1 MQFDQLKRREFI
13 TLLGGAAAAWPLG
26 VGAQQ
31 AAMPVIGF
39 LGGGSPDAFAHVVD
53 AFRQGLYETGFAE
66 GQNVTIE
73 YRWAEGQYDWLPA
86 LVADLIRQKP
96 AVIVATGGDVG
107 VRAAKK
113 AATAIPIVFTS
124 GSDPVAA
131 GFVSSL
137 NRPGGNVTGVSLFV
151 SVLEGKKLELLRELV
166 PMAAVIGFLVN
177 PNNPRADV
185 DTADMQAAARALG
198 KLLLILKADGEH
210 DFDAVFTNLAQQR
223 VDALVVH
230 TEPFFLSRR
239 DHLVELAA
247 RHSIPTIYGL
257 REFAAAGGLISYGT
271 KLSDSYR
278 QVGIYT
284 GKILKGEK
292 PADLPV
298 MQPTKFEFVIN
309 LKAAKALGLT
319 VPTSLL
325 VRADEVI
332 E

>member
-1 MQFDQLKRREFI
+1 MRRREFI

-73 YRWAEGQYDWLPA
+73 YRWAEGQYDRLPA

-137 NRPGGNVTGVSLFV
+137 NRPGDNVTGVSLFV

-247 RHSIPTIYGL
+247 RYSIPTIYGL

>member
-1 MQFDQLKRREFI
+1 MRRREFI
-13 TLLGGAAAAWPLG
+13 TLLGGAVTAWPLG

-73 YRWAEGQYDWLPA
+73 YRWAEGQYDRLPA

-247 RHSIPTIYGL
+247 RYSIPTIYGL

>member
-1 MQFDQLKRREFI
+1 MSRREFI
-13 TLLGGAAAAWPLG
+13 TLLGGAVTAWPLG

-31 AAMPVIGF
+31 AAMPVSGF

-73 YRWAEGQYDWLPA
+73 YRWAEGQYDRLPA

-247 RHSIPTIYGL
+247 RYSIPTIYGL

>member
-1 MQFDQLKRREFI
+1 MRRREFI

-73 YRWAEGQYDWLPA
+73 YRWAEGQYDRLPA

-247 RHSIPTIYGL
+247 RYSIPTIYGL

-271 KLSDSYR
+271 NLSDSYR

>member
-1 MQFDQLKRREFI
+1 MSVIRRREFI
-13 TLLGGAAAAWPLG
+13 TLLGGAAAWPLA

-39 LGGGSPDAFAHVVD
+39 LGGGSPDAFAHVVN

-73 YRWAEGQYDWLPA
+73 YRWAEGQYDRLPA
-86 LVADLIRQKP
+86 LVADLIRQKS

-284 GKILKGEK
+284 GRILKGEK

-309 LKAAKALGLT
+309 LKAAKALGLE

-325 VRADEVI
+325 ARADEVI

>member
-1 MQFDQLKRREFI
+1 MKRREFI
-13 TLLGGAAAAWPLG
+13 TLLGGAVAAWPLG

-73 YRWAEGQYDWLPA
+73 YRWAEGQYDRLPA

-166 PMAAVIGFLVN
+166 PTAAVIGFLLN

-247 RHSIPTIYGL
+247 RYSIPTIYGL

-309 LKAAKALGLT
+309 LKTAKALGLE
-319 VPTSLL
+319 VPSTLL
-325 VRADEVI
+325 ARADEVI

>member
-1 MQFDQLKRREFI
+1 MKRREFI
-13 TLLGGAAAAWPLG
+13 TLLGGAVTAWPLG

-39 LGGGSPDAFAHVVD
+39 LGGGSPDAFAHVVN

-73 YRWAEGQYDWLPA
+73 YRWAEGQYDRLPA

-247 RHSIPTIYGL
+247 RYSIPTIYGL

>member
-1 MQFDQLKRREFI
+1 MKRREFI
-13 TLLGGAAAAWPLG
+13 TLLGGAVAWP
-26 VGAQQ
+26 VTARAQQ

-39 LGGGSPDAFAHVVD
+39 LGGGSPDAFAHVVN

-73 YRWAEGQYDWLPA
+73 YRWAEGQYDRLPA
-86 LVADLIRQKP
+86 LVADLIRQKS

-247 RHSIPTIYGL
+247 RYSIPTIYGL

>member
-1 MQFDQLKRREFI
+1 MKRREFI
-13 TLLGGAAAAWPLG
+13 TLLGGAVTAWPLG

-73 YRWAEGQYDWLPA
+73 YRWAEGQYDRLPA
-86 LVADLIRQKP
+86 LVADLIRQKS

-284 GKILKGEK
+284 GRILKGEK

>member
-1 MQFDQLKRREFI
+1 MRRREFI
-13 TLLGGAAAAWPLG
+13 TLLGGAVTAWPLG

-39 LGGGSPDAFAHVVD
+39 LGGGSPDAFAHVVN

-73 YRWAEGQYDWLPA
+73 YRWAEGQYDRLPA

-247 RHSIPTIYGL
+247 RYSIPTIYGL

>member
-1 MQFDQLKRREFI
+1 MKRREFI
-13 TLLGGAAAAWPLG
+13 TLLGGAVTAWPLG

-73 YRWAEGQYDWLPA
+73 YRWAEGQYDRLPA

-247 RHSIPTIYGL
+247 RYSIPTIYGL

-271 KLSDSYR
+271 NLSDSYR

>member
-1 MQFDQLKRREFI
+1 MRRREFI
-13 TLLGGAAAAWPLG
+13 TLLGGAAAWPLA

-39 LGGGSPDAFAHVVD
+39 LGGGSPDAFAHVVN

-73 YRWAEGQYDWLPA
+73 YRWAEGQYDRLPA
-86 LVADLIRQKP
+86 LVADLIRQKS

-278 QVGIYT
+278 QVGVYT
-284 GKILKGEK
+284 GRILKGEK

>member
-1 MQFDQLKRREFI
+1 VKRREFI
-13 TLLGGAAAAWPLG
+13 TLIGGAAAAWPL
-26 VGAQQ
+26 
-31 AAMPVIGF
+31 AARAEQPMMPVIGF
-39 LGGGSPDAFAHVVD
+39 LGGGAPDAFAHVVG

-73 YRWAEGQYDWLPA
+73 YRWAEGQYDRLPE
-86 LVADLIRQKP
+86 LVAELVGRP
-96 AVIVATGGDVG
+96 VVVIVATGGDVG
-107 VRAAKK
+107 VRAAKE
-113 AATAIPIVFTS
+113 ATTALPIVFTS

-137 NRPGGNVTGVSLFV
+137 NRPGGNLTGVSLFV
-151 SVLEGKKLELLRELV
+151 SVLEVKKLDLLRELV
-166 PMAAVIGFLVN
+166 PTAAVIGFLLN

-198 KLLLILKADGEH
+198 KQLLILKAGSENDL
-210 DFDAVFTNLAQQR
+210 DAVLTNLAQQR

>member
-1 MQFDQLKRREFI
+1 MRRHEFI

-39 LGGGSPDAFAHVVD
+39 PGGGSPDAFAHVVD

-73 YRWAEGQYDWLPA
+73 YRWAEGQYDRLPA
-86 LVADLIRQKP
+86 LVADLIRQKS

-247 RHSIPTIYGL
+247 RHSIPTIYRL

>member
-1 MQFDQLKRREFI
+1 MKRREFI
-13 TLLGGAAAAWPLG
+13 TLLGGAVTAWPLG

-73 YRWAEGQYDWLPA
+73 YRWAEGQYDRLPA

-151 SVLEGKKLELLRELV
+151 SVLEVKKLDLLRELV
-166 PMAAVIGFLVN
+166 PTAAVIGFLVN

-247 RHSIPTIYGL
+247 RYSIPTIYGL

>member
-1 MQFDQLKRREFI
+1 MKRREFI
-13 TLLGGAAAAWPLG
+13 TLIGGAAAAWPL
-26 VGAQQ
+26 
-31 AAMPVIGF
+31 AARAEQPMMPVIGF
-39 LGGGSPDAFAHVVD
+39 LGGGAPDAFAHVVG

-73 YRWAEGQYDWLPA
+73 YRWAEGQYDRLPA
-86 LVADLIRQKP
+86 LVADLIRQKS

-107 VRAAKK
+107 VRAAKE
-113 AATAIPIVFTS
+113 ATTALPIVFTS

-137 NRPGGNVTGVSLFV
+137 NRPGGNLTGVSLFV

-247 RHSIPTIYGL
+247 RYSIPTIYGL

-284 GKILKGEK
+284 GRILKGEK

>member
-1 MQFDQLKRREFI
+1 MRRREFI

-73 YRWAEGQYDWLPA
+73 YRWAEGQYDRLPA

-271 KLSDSYR
+271 NLSDSYR

>member
-1 MQFDQLKRREFI
+1 MSVIRRREFI
-13 TLLGGAAAAWPLG
+13 TLLGGAAAWPLA

-39 LGGGSPDAFAHVVD
+39 LGGGSPDAFAHVVN

-73 YRWAEGQYDWLPA
+73 YRWAEGQYDRLPA
-86 LVADLIRQKP
+86 LVADLIRQKS

-284 GKILKGEK
+284 GRILKGEK

-309 LKAAKALGLT
+309 LKAAKALGLE
-319 VPTSLL
+319 VPPMLL
-325 VRADEVI
+325 ARADEVI

>member
-1 MQFDQLKRREFI
+1 MSVIRRREFI
-13 TLLGGAAAAWPLG
+13 TLLGGAAAWPLA

-39 LGGGSPDAFAHVVD
+39 LGGGSPDAFAHVVN

-73 YRWAEGQYDWLPA
+73 YRWAEGQYDRLPA
-86 LVADLIRQKP
+86 LVADLIRQKS

-247 RHSIPTIYGL
+247 RYSIPTIYGL

>member
-1 MQFDQLKRREFI
+1 MSVIRRREFI
-13 TLLGGAAAAWPLG
+13 TLLGGAAAWPLA

-39 LGGGSPDAFAHVVD
+39 LGGGSPDAFAHVVN

-73 YRWAEGQYDWLPA
+73 YRWAEGQYDRLPA

-247 RHSIPTIYGL
+247 RYSIPTIYGL

-292 PADLPV
+292 PVDLPV
-298 MQPTKFEFVIN
+298 VQPTKFEFVIN
-309 LKAAKALGLT
+309 LKTAKALGLE
-319 VPTSLL
+319 VPSTLL
-325 VRADEVI
+325 ARADEVI

>member
-1 MQFDQLKRREFI
+1 MRRREFI
-13 TLLGGAAAAWPLG
+13 TLLGGAVTAWPLG

-73 YRWAEGQYDWLPA
+73 YRWAEGQYDRLPA

-107 VRAAKK
+107 VRAAKM

-210 DFDAVFTNLAQQR
+210 DFDAIFTNLAQQR

-247 RHSIPTIYGL
+247 RYSIPTIYGL